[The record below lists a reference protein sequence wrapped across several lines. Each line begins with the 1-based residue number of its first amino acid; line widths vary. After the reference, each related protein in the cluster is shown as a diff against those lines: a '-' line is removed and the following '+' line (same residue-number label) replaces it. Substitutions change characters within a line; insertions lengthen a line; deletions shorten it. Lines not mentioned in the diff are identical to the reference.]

1 MGQRRLDVI
10 VSGKN
15 GALLRAAAPLESE
28 QCGHIAAGQRCM
40 VVDAATLDDGRER
53 LLVRHATATG
63 WCSAK
68 VVRSVAGETV
78 REDVDETRAAWLAN
92 AAVLRDMVRGM
103 AARGPRA
110 WSEGMEKALMAPLVV
125 SEDDDVLIRRT
136 KRGAAVVSRV
146 AAVHIRRVVGRRTT
160 GRSRRRSTARSRAS
174 PSATWRRSCCGTRW
188 RSTALCSF
196 SRFSICHRAV
206 FHVSVRSSKRVR
218 RMGPLAPAGPRVA
231 ARARRRSP
239 HGGGAC
245 PRRAARIVAALPH
258 APDSQEHRDDG
269 PPPALSAVA
278 AGTVDEGRATNPR
291 NARGGRLI
299 NSPPRPPRA
308 PRCAGARAA

>member
-68 VVRSVAGETV
+68 VVRCVAGETV

-125 SEDDDVLIRRT
+125 SEDDDALIRRT
-136 KRGAAVVSRV
+136 KQTNYWALAKEIYGTLARVAVGNLEAKLLRDALAKLQALCVAECAPQESWLAELDGELRPRRLRPLARRQHGVDHLLELRPRRVPLLHAALVVPVEPDEEGLVVLQQTLRRRAHGGLHAALKTRGANSL
-146 AAVHIRRVVGRRTT
+146 
-160 GRSRRRSTARSRAS
+160 
-174 PSATWRRSCCGTRW
+174 P
-188 RSTALCSF
+188 
-196 SRFSICHRAV
+196 
-206 FHVSVRSSKRVR
+206 
-218 RMGPLAPAGPRVA
+218 APGHDKTPRYT
-231 ARARRRSP
+231 
-239 HGGGAC
+239 
-245 PRRAARIVAALPH
+245 LF
-258 APDSQEHRDDG
+258 
-269 PPPALSAVA
+269 
-278 AGTVDEGRATNPR
+278 N
-291 NARGGRLI
+291 
-299 NSPPRPPRA
+299 
-308 PRCAGARAA
+308 

>member
-1 MGQRRLDVI
+1 MDVI

-68 VVRSVAGETV
+68 VVRCVAGETV

-136 KRGAAVVSRV
+136 KQTNYWALAKEIYGTLARVAVGNLEAKLLRDALAIDGLVLVLALLDMSSRCFPRFSSQLKARSADGSSGTCGSARRGA
-146 AAVHIRRVVGRRTT
+146 
-160 GRSRRRSTARSRAS
+160 RSSSGPTRRRRSSSSGCSGRCCSSTRS
-174 PSATWRRSCCGTRW
+174 
-188 RSTALCSF
+188 
-196 SRFSICHRAV
+196 
-206 FHVSVRSSKRVR
+206 
-218 RMGPLAPAGPRVA
+218 
-231 ARARRRSP
+231 
-239 HGGGAC
+239 
-245 PRRAARIVAALPH
+245 
-258 APDSQEHRDDG
+258 
-269 PPPALSAVA
+269 
-278 AGTVDEGRATNPR
+278 
-291 NARGGRLI
+291 
-299 NSPPRPPRA
+299 
-308 PRCAGARAA
+308 

>member
-28 QCGHIAAGQRCM
+28 QCGHVAAGQRCM

-68 VVRSVAGETV
+68 VVRCVAGETV
-78 REDVDETRAAWLAN
+78 REDVDETRATWLAN

-136 KRGAAVVSRV
+136 KRGVAVVSRV

-174 PSATWRRSCCGTRW
+174 PSATWRRSC
-188 RSTALCSF
+188 
-196 SRFSICHRAV
+196 
-206 FHVSVRSSKRVR
+206 
-218 RMGPLAPAGPRVA
+218 
-231 ARARRRSP
+231 
-239 HGGGAC
+239 
-245 PRRAARIVAALPH
+245 
-258 APDSQEHRDDG
+258 
-269 PPPALSAVA
+269 
-278 AGTVDEGRATNPR
+278 
-291 NARGGRLI
+291 
-299 NSPPRPPRA
+299 
-308 PRCAGARAA
+308 